1 MKILIISDLE
11 STGGAAIACQRLTQG
26 LMGLG
31 ADCVRGVGSMDGGAP
46 GQEKFLLS
54 PGKRLEG
61 IVSLASSFHCDRVAQ
76 TLANF
81 GSRRQLRWWIK
92 HLQPD
97 FINIH
102 NLHKAKWEIAL
113 VEECAL
119 HAPVAWTLHDMW
131 SMTGRCCYRYDCEK
145 FTTGCD
151 ASCPTPNEY
160 PALEPGRIAAAWA
173 AKQRVL
179 ARHPN
184 ISAVCPSQWMASEAR
199 RGIWKGNRVE
209 AIANGLDLTVYK
221 PCDAQAARAA
231 LGLQPDLP
239 TILIVADY
247 LKERRK
253 GGGLLEGVLAAA
265 KSRPLQILTLGHSPP
280 EIHVS
285 GVQHTH
291 MGYISSDRMKA
302 ILYSA
307 SDLLLHMAPVDN
319 LPNTVAES
327 LACGTPVVAH
337 ATGGVPEMVKPGE
350 TGWLAQQFDT
360 DHFAAALDTALSA
373 LKSGNTLRQ
382 ACRQFAETHFDIT
395 RQAAQ
400 YLALFQTLSKSRE
413 NL

>member
-26 LMGLG
+26 MTSLG
-31 ADCVRGVGSMDGGAP
+31 ADCIRAVGGMDGGAP
-46 GQEKFLLS
+46 AQEKFLLS

-61 IVSLASSFHCDRVAQ
+61 IAALASSFRGDQMAQ

-81 GSRRQLRWWIK
+81 GSRRQLRWWIQHVK
-92 HLQPD
+92 PD

-102 NLHKAKWEIAL
+102 NLHKAKWDIAL

-131 SMTGRCCYRYDCEK
+131 SMTGRCCYNYDCQK
-145 FTTGCD
+145 FTFGCD
-151 ASCPTPNEY
+151 ALCTTPHEY
-160 PALEPGRIAAAWA
+160 PALEPGRIAGAWA
-173 AKQRVL
+173 AKKKVL
-179 ARHPN
+179 ERHPN
-184 ISAVCPSQWMASEAR
+184 ISAVCPSQWMAAQAR
-199 RGIWKGNRVE
+199 SGIWKNNKVE
-209 AIANGLDLTVYK
+209 AIANGLDLALYQ
-221 PCDAQAARAA
+221 PGDAKAARAA

-253 GGGLLEGVLAAA
+253 GGGLLAGILAAA
-265 KSRPLQILTLGHSPP
+265 QSRPLQILTLGHAPP
-280 EIHVS
+280 EIHAT

-291 MGYISSDRMKA
+291 FGYISSDRMKA

-327 LACGTPVVAH
+327 LACGTPVLAH

-350 TGWLAQQFDT
+350 TGWLAQQFDAES
-360 DHFAAALDTALSA
+360 FAASLDTALNA
-373 LKSGNTLRQ
+373 LKFLTSLRQ
-382 ACRQFAETHFDIT
+382 TCRQFAETHFDLT

-400 YLALFQTLSKSRE
+400 YIELFQTLGKSRE